1 MSPALTEVGGSP
13 RNDAEPSPRWPVFIP
28 LALALL
34 AVMALLHATGFVWI
48 EQTIERL
55 TRVFGSALA

>member
-1 MSPALTEVGGSP
+1 
-13 RNDAEPSPRWPVFIP
+13 
-28 LALALL
+28 
-34 AVMALLHATGFVWI
+34 MALLHATGFVWI